1 MNGLHYSKAQRVRV
15 AERDRLSVEIRNGW
29 HLYDMMCKCGSKEDA
44 DANLKPK
51 INKMVLERERLER
64 SIHDE
69 SRKGTSALLM
79 TLCACDLLTELADV
93 FGYTLTEISRGAEPA
108 NNAFTE
114 ECKRLASEFNN
125 LVCKIDTGGNSA
137 LSMFYADMAEE
148 ATAEARKAM
157 QSVID
162 KWANTKKGSEYF

>member
-51 INKMVLERERLER
+51 INEMVLERERLER
-64 SIHDE
+64 SIHEE

-93 FGYTLTEISRGAEPA
+93 FGYTLTEISRGA
-108 NNAFTE
+108 
-114 ECKRLASEFNN
+114 
-125 LVCKIDTGGNSA
+125 
-137 LSMFYADMAEE
+137 
-148 ATAEARKAM
+148 
-157 QSVID
+157 
-162 KWANTKKGSEYF
+162 